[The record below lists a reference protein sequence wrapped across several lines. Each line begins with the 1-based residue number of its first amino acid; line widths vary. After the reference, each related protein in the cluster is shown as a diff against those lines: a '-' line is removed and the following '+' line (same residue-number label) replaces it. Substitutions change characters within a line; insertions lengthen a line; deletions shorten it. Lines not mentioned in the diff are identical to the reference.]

1 MLTIIS
7 MIEIPT
13 LERVCRV
20 IVSRGRNIINVVS
33 KGKNFT
39 IARQWNGNVTKAHYI
54 FNGPRN
60 TNAFHGKLLFPD
72 ISRGL
77 LPLLCSFAVQS
88 LRPKLVG
95 TAPRRFVYPRNAAIW
110 NTLRF
115 YQVKKHSIRRKRD
128 EAARTKSRE
137 RVCAR
142 VAYFSRYVYAY
153 GFQTVEKQKH
163 NVNIRESSR
172 RKKWQSRKNTS
183 KLSRTNNFA
192 IFKIP
197 NYAYIPSSCR
207 KLFTDR
213 RFYAWTQFDSL
224 LIRLIK
230 PLKLLRILIV

>member
-1 MLTIIS
+1 MNNIDDRDSYIQH
-7 MIEIPT
+7 
-13 LERVCRV
+13 RV
-20 IVSRGRNIINVVS
+20 IVYFAGAKHHKCCFER
-33 KGKNFT
+33 KNFT
-39 IARQWNGNVTKAHYI
+39 IARQWNDNVTKAHYI

-128 EAARTKSRE
+128 EAARSKSRE

-172 RKKWQSRKNTS
+172 RKNGNGNRERTRQSFRKVQIT
-183 KLSRTNNFA
+183 LQ
-192 IFKIP
+192 FKAP
-197 NYAYIPSSCR
+197 N
-207 KLFTDR
+207 
-213 RFYAWTQFDSL
+213 
-224 LIRLIK
+224 
-230 PLKLLRILIV
+230 V

>member
-13 LERVCRV
+13 LEHVHRVDRIAGV
-20 IVSRGRNIINVVS
+20 KHHINVVS

-115 YQVKKHSIRRKRD
+115 YQVKKHSIRWKRD
-128 EAARTKSRE
+128 EAARSKSRE
-137 RVCAR
+137 RVRAR

-153 GFQTVEKQKH
+153 GLQTVEKQKH

-172 RKKWQSRKNTS
+172 RKNGNGNRERTRQSFRVQVT
-183 KLSRTNNFA
+183 LQ
-192 IFKIP
+192 FKVSNVW
-197 NYAYIPSSCR
+197 NYPYIPSTSCE
-207 KLFTDR
+207 KLS
-213 RFYAWTQFDSL
+213 Q
-224 LIRLIK
+224 
-230 PLKLLRILIV
+230 

>member
-1 MLTIIS
+1 M
-7 MIEIPT
+7 
-13 LERVCRV
+13 
-20 IVSRGRNIINVVS
+20 IVSRGRNIINVAS

-192 IFKIP
+192 I
-197 NYAYIPSSCR
+197 
-207 KLFTDR
+207 
-213 RFYAWTQFDSL
+213 
-224 LIRLIK
+224 
-230 PLKLLRILIV
+230 